1 MIKMPKIMEDE
12 LLDIQELLFLALKSL
27 RFRIDK
33 DPIFVILN
41 HC

>member
-1 MIKMPKIMEDE
+1 MEDE

-27 RFRIDK
+27 RSRIDE

-41 HC
+41 HL